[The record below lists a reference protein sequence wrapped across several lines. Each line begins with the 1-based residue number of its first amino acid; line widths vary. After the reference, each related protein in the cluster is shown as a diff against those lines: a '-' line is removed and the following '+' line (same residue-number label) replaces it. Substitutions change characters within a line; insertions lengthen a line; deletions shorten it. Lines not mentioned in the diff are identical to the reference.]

1 MTEGN
6 TLIENSPEQNQSYW
20 ADAKK
25 LLADDDARTKN
36 YGIVEVLVKM
46 TPELLKEDY
55 DSYQE
60 GFDLTLQ
67 ALDLEDTE
75 TTLYYPIRVCAVS
88 ILANVLEHIQKNS
101 KVEYTGIYAEAALAI
116 EDKAYDKDEH
126 SRVRLPAKV
135 AVKKYLRGYRKGI
148 FR

>member
-20 ADAKK
+20 ADTKK

-88 ILANVLEHIQKNS
+88 ILANVLEHIQKNP
-101 KVEYTGIYAEAALAI
+101 KVEYSGIYAEAALAI
-116 EDKAYDKDEH
+116 RNKACDKHENT
-126 SRVRLPAKV
+126 RVRIPAKE
-135 AVKKYLRGYRKGI
+135 AIRKYLRGYKEP
-148 FR
+148 FLS

>member
-6 TLIENSPEQNQSYW
+6 TPIENSPEQNQSYW

-46 TPELLKEDY
+46 TPELLEEDY

-60 GFDLTLQ
+60 GFDLTIQ
-67 ALDLEDTE
+67 ALTLEDTE

-88 ILANVLEHIQKNS
+88 ILANVLEHIQKNP
-101 KVEYTGIYAEAALAI
+101 KVKYAGIYAEAALAI
-116 EDKAYDKDEH
+116 RDKACDKKE
-126 SRVRLPAKV
+126 STRVRIPAKE
-135 AVKKYLRGYRKGI
+135 AVKKYLRGYKEP
-148 FR
+148 FLS